1 MVILDI
7 LFILLFLLAVAV
19 AIVLVLT
26 ASLSLP
32 LADLINRVLRRIGL
46 AGPYQGSRSIGA
58 QGVGLVD
65 EEFQVAPSGEHAE
78 GKLLVKGEL
87 WNARCALSVASK
99 LRRGEEVEFV
109 YDDNLTVTVLQ
120 KARTNAGR

>member
-7 LFILLFLLAVAV
+7 LFVLLFLLAVGV

-26 ASLSLP
+26 AGLSMP
-32 LADLINRVLRRIGL
+32 LADLINRGLRRIGL
-46 AGPYQGSRSIGA
+46 AGPSRGSRSIGV
-58 QGVGLVD
+58 QGIGRVD

-78 GKLLVKGEL
+78 GRLLVKGEL
-87 WNARCALSVASK
+87 WNARCALPVAST

-109 YDDNLTVTVLQ
+109 YDDDLTVTVLQ
-120 KARTNAGR
+120 KARPDADR

>member
-7 LFILLFLLAVAV
+7 FFIVLFLLAVAV

-26 ASLSLP
+26 AGLSMP
-32 LADLINRVLRRIGL
+32 FADLINRVFRQIGL
-46 AGPYQGSRSIGA
+46 AGPARGSRSIGA

-87 WNARCALSVASK
+87 WNARCALSVAST

-120 KARTNAGR
+120 KAQLEVDR